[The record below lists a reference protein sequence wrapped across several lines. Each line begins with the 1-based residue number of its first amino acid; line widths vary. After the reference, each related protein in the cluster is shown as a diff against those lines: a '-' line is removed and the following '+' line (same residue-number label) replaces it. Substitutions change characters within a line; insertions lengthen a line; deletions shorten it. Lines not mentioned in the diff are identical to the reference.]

1 MVIETTSRV
10 ITFLDESQETER
22 EAVQGSYSRMADKE
36 NVKRDLARL
45 DLVAQ
50 ALVNRILDMVEARE
64 NSPH

>member
-22 EAVQGSYSRMADKE
+22 EAVHVSYSRMADKE
-36 NVKRDLARL
+36 KVKRDLARL

>member
-22 EAVQGSYSRMADKE
+22 EAVQVSYSRMADKE
-36 NVKRDLARL
+36 KVKRDLARL

>member
-22 EAVQGSYSRMADKE
+22 EAVQVSYSRMADKE

>member
-1 MVIETTSRV
+1 MVIETTSRIIAV
-10 ITFLDESQETER
+10 FEESQETER
-22 EAVQGSYSRMADKE
+22 EAVQVSYSRMADKE

>member
-22 EAVQGSYSRMADKE
+22 EAVQVSYSRMADKE
-36 NVKRDLARL
+36 KVKRDLARL

-64 NSPH
+64 NCPD

>member
-10 ITFLDESQETER
+10 IAVFEESQETEG
-22 EAVQGSYSRMADKE
+22 EAVQHSYSEVAHKE
-36 NVKRDLARL
+36 SRNRDLARL